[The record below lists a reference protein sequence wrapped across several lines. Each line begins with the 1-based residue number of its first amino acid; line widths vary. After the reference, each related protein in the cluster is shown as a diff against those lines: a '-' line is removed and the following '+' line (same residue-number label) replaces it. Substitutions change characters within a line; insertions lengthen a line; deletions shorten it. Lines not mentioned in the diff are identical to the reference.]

1 MVSVAL
7 LATLEAKPDKVTEL
21 SDMLKGA
28 LELAQAEQQTV
39 SWYALQ
45 MSETTFGIFDT
56 FESEDGRQAH
66 LNGQIAAALMAHADE
81 LLSVPPKIEQVT
93 ILAAK
98 A

>member
-7 LATLEAKPDKVTEL
+7 LATLEAKPGKVTEL

-28 LELAQAEQQTV
+28 LELAQAEQQTI

-45 MSETTFGIFDT
+45 IGETKFGIFDT
-56 FESEDGRQAH
+56 FESEEGRQAH
-66 LNGQIAAALMAHADE
+66 LNGQIAAALVAHADE

-98 A
+98 V

>member
-1 MVSVAL
+1 MVSVAI
-7 LATLEAKPDKVTEL
+7 LATLQAKPDKVTAL

-28 LELAQAEQQTV
+28 VALAQAEQQTV

-45 MSETTFGIFDT
+45 MGETTFGVFDT
-56 FESEDGRQAH
+56 FEDEAGREAH

-81 LLSVPPKIEQVT
+81 LLSEPPKLEMVT

-98 A
+98 

>member
-1 MVSVAL
+1 MVTLAL

-45 MSETTFGIFDT
+45 MGETSFGVFDT
-56 FESEDGRQAH
+56 FEAEEGRQAH
-66 LNGQIAAALMAHADE
+66 LNGQIAAALMSRADE
-81 LLSVPPKIEQVT
+81 LLATPPKIEQVT

-98 A
+98 V

>member
-1 MVSVAL
+1 MVSVAI
-7 LATLEAKPDKVTEL
+7 LATLHAKSDKVTEL

-39 SWYALQ
+39 SWYAIQ
-45 MSETTFGIFDT
+45 MTETTFGIFDT
-56 FESEDGRQAH
+56 FEDEAGRQAH
-66 LNGQIAAALMAHADE
+66 LNGQIAAGLMAHADE
-81 LLSVPPKIEQVT
+81 LLAEPPKLEMVT